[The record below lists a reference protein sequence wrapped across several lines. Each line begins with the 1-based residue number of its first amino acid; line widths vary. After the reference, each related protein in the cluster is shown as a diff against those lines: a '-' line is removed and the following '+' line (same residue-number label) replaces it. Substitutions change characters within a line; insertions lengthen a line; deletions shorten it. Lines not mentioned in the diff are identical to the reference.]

1 MRHGGVRSSYS
12 SPVELLLLA
21 VLLLIGPGR
30 VSGGSA
36 VPLLSAEQHAKLPP
50 AIAADAALLEED
62 WAQILPFLG
71 PQPASEELL
80 APALLDTARR
90 FLLRLDPIVDEAFR
104 RPDLFIAPFQSPRPR
119 SVPRDADDPRLL
131 APGKLLFTA
140 LDMKAHCARDQSHYL
155 ALLAI
160 VYGLPRDVR
169 HFCLIACAQR
179 AATLKLSISWLIEWA
194 LGKLETDAALS
205 QWQWHAESTLALL
218 KLLQYRHQMQSI
230 LGLFAEV
237 FDSERALPI
246 LETVDELALT
256 GLVNQLREDLEA
268 APWILWP
275 HLSVLH
281 GATRTSPS
289 SIAPSLRDIVSL
301 QGRFKSENPDYYLS
315 DSLHLLVH
323 RISEAQGGANNG
335 VGFAHAVLSLLPPL
349 VRYLVLTAPI
359 DALLFH
365 WSLEMMTDQLLREQ
379 HQSGGPDLEALAW
392 LDKQIRRHMDFKPPA
407 VLSAALGGLG
417 GKGLDC
423 EIQPELETFY
433 LQMQN
438 ARIFGE
444 EIRGQ
449 TRALSSTFAAIRQDP
464 EQFKVGQQADTLWM
478 VRSKLRALS
487 NDLLACFRMLE
498 DQVGDEFLRSHL
510 LAQFI
515 HPSLLLYITT
525 AALEAAMVPLGCP
538 PPATLSDLLLS
549 LRLVVHSARNP
560 VKKASQEDLATEGRQ

>member
-1 MRHGGVRSSYS
+1 MRHGGVRPSYS

-36 VPLLSAEQHAKLPP
+36 APLLSAEQHAELPP

-62 WAQILPFLG
+62 WAQIRPFLG

-80 APALLDTARR
+80 APALLDTAHR

-104 RPDLFIAPFQSPRPR
+104 HPDLFITPLQSPRPQG
-119 SVPRDADDPRLL
+119 VPRDADDPRLL

-160 VYGLPRDVR
+160 VYGLPQDVR

-179 AATLKLSISWLIEWA
+179 AVTFKLSISWLIERA
-194 LGKLETDAALS
+194 LGKLGTEAALS
-205 QWQWHAESTLALL
+205 QWQWRAESTLALL
-218 KLLQYRHQMQSI
+218 KFLQYRHQMQSI

-281 GATRTSPS
+281 GATHTSPS
-289 SIAPSLRDIVSL
+289 SIAPSLKDIESL

-315 DSLHLLVH
+315 DSLHLLAH
-323 RISEAQGGANNG
+323 RIIGEVQGGGNNG

-365 WSLEMMTDQLLREQ
+365 WSLEMIMDQLLREQ
-379 HQSGGPDLEALAW
+379 YQSGEPNLEALDRLAK
-392 LDKQIRRHMDFKPPA
+392 DIGRYMGFKPSA
-407 VLSAALGGLG
+407 VLSAALRGLG

-423 EIQPELETFY
+423 EVQPELETFY
-433 LQMQN
+433 HQMQN

-464 EQFKVGQQADTLWM
+464 EQFKAGQQADTLWK
-478 VRSKLRALS
+478 VRSELRALS
-487 NDLLACFRMLE
+487 NDLLACFQMLE

-525 AALEAAMVPLGCP
+525 AALEAAMAPLGCP
-538 PPATLSDLLLS
+538 PPGTLSNLLLS
-549 LRLVVHSARNP
+549 LRLVVHPARNP
-560 VKKASQEDLATEGRQ
+560 VKKARQEDLATE